1 MTRLLCLVFVVL
13 SYLVANTNTPILGM
27 MSYSWGIISG
37 CFLAPYA
44 IALYWKGINRAGAWA
59 GMLGGFVVS
68 ILPVVAKL
76 FFPAWQAPFGLGEM
90 MNQGPL
96 FACLAMVLSVV
107 LCFAVSVLARSL
119 GWKSGERN
127 DFFYTGTAEQW
138 RLEHHYVK

>member
-13 SYLVANTNTPILGM
+13 SYLVANTNTPILEM

-96 FACLAMVLSVV
+96 FACLAMALSF
-107 LCFAVSVLARSL
+107 LFCWAGSMIAAKC
-119 GWKSGERN
+119 GAKGAQPNE
-127 DFFYTGTAEQW
+127 FFYTGVVEQ
-138 RLEHHYVK
+138 E